1 MVDIVRNEKNWE
13 AEFENVTYIQANE
26 IAKEDNIKEISI
38 YRKLGTSYID
48 LNFDIGTTQLDV
60 RAYDENTLKNSNVV
74 LRMGRLPKN
83 SNEIVI
89 SSMENMR
96 TIIEDN
102 ISLNQTLTLNIN
114 GKTKEYLVV
123 GMAESLEFDSTK
135 SFSLINIG
143 AITYL
148 DDELIDEEAIVN
160 VSILT
165 KNIQKIY
172 QTTENIQKNLGLEV
186 EKNVF
191 SNSNSIE
198 NTDSSREDEE
208 TWLRNILNPNVESD
222 AESIDNSFNIIY
234 NTKLLNYACV
244 LGSGSDF
251 VKTLIKVVI
260 FVISVIMIVSIMVI
274 YTAFKMTYSE
284 RIKEFGMLLSLGA
297 SKKELRQII
306 RKEAFILGTIGVA
319 IGMGLGFVLSTIIIK
334 ILNTFISKITD
345 SKYLLILIDN
355 QISMTLNFP
364 FIIVLFA
371 IIIVYTIVLISCK
384 LPMMK
389 ASKANIIESIKNI
402 ADIKCKSKQLKYPR
416 IVEKI
421 FSEEGKIGYKN
432 IKRDKIRYRTIV
444 VSIIISITLFLS
456 VSGYISNIYSTE
468 TEDSQYDDYK
478 MEIMSVSLINDNCIK
493 DVINYIEYNNLANDY
508 YISEIFLTSDT
519 MILEESKVS
528 DTIKQ
533 MIKDKA
539 ITQDLYGNGYFNI
552 GLQPLKFSD
561 NLYNYLLDKVEVNS
575 LKDNEIIIVNTINK
589 ETKYGDEIRI
599 TNLNVGEN
607 VTINLN
613 GGKNETFKIAR
624 NIR

>member
-432 IKRDKIRYRTIV
+432 IKRDKIRYSLDYLDV
-444 VSIIISITLFLS
+444 LS
-456 VSGYISNIYSTE
+456 
-468 TEDSQYDDYK
+468 
-478 MEIMSVSLINDNCIK
+478 
-493 DVINYIEYNNLANDY
+493 
-508 YISEIFLTSDT
+508 
-519 MILEESKVS
+519 
-528 DTIKQ
+528 
-533 MIKDKA
+533 
-539 ITQDLYGNGYFNI
+539 
-552 GLQPLKFSD
+552 
-561 NLYNYLLDKVEVNS
+561 
-575 LKDNEIIIVNTINK
+575 
-589 ETKYGDEIRI
+589 
-599 TNLNVGEN
+599 
-607 VTINLN
+607 
-613 GGKNETFKIAR
+613 
-624 NIR
+624 